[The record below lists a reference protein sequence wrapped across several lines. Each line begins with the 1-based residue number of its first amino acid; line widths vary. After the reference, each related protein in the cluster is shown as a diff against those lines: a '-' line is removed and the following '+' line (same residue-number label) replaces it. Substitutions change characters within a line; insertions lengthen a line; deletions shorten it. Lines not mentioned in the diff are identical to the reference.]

1 MKKHNKILILTF
13 YYTPDLSAGSFRSTA
28 FIPSLKE
35 LVGNDVD
42 IEILTTTPNRYH
54 SYKNE
59 APEVEQNENIYI
71 KRIKLPPH
79 KSGMIDQSRAFA
91 AYATGVAK
99 HIKGKKYD
107 LVFATSS
114 RLFTAFLGAM
124 VSKKNKALLY
134 LDIRD
139 IFADTMDNVL
149 GGPVKKVVVPV
160 LRQIEKFTIR
170 SASKINLVSRGF
182 EGYFK
187 NAAPNKA
194 YSFFPNGIDE
204 DFLKYNFE
212 KVAPTSKKIILYAGN
227 IGEGQ
232 GLEKIVPDV
241 AKVLANQCE
250 IWVIGDGGTRHK
262 LESKIKTEH
271 INNVR
276 IINPVNRNDLMAYY
290 AQADYLF
297 LHLNDYDAFKKV
309 LPSKIFEFAATGKPM
324 LAGVGGYSK
333 EFIESQIEGAAVFGP
348 CNTKE
353 FVEKFKSLNGNKF
366 NRSAFISK
374 YTRKNIMDKMAL
386 DFIQCDLTS

>member
-1 MKKHNKILILTF
+1 MKKRIKILILTF

-28 FIPSLKE
+28 FIPSLKA
-35 LVGNDVD
+35 LVGYDAD
-42 IEILTTTPNRYH
+42 IEILTTSPNRYQ

-71 KRIKLPPH
+71 KRVKLPAH
-79 KSGMIDQSRAFA
+79 KSGMIDQSKAFA

-99 HIKGKKYD
+99 HIKGKKYN

-114 RLFTAFLGAM
+114 RLFTAFLGAV
-124 VSKKNKALLY
+124 VSRKNKAPLY

-139 IFADTMDNVL
+139 IFTDTMDNVL
-149 GGPVKKVVVPV
+149 DGPIKKALLPF
-160 LRQIEKFTIR
+160 LRQIEKFTFR
-170 SASKINLVSRGF
+170 TASKINLVSRGF

-187 NAAPNKA
+187 NAAPNKT

-212 KVAPTSKKIILYAGN
+212 KVAPNAKKIILYAGN

-232 GLEKIVPDV
+232 GLEKIVPDA

-262 LESKIKTEH
+262 LELKIKNEN
-271 INNVR
+271 IDNVR

-333 EFIESQIEGAAVFGP
+333 TFIESQIEGAAVFEP
-348 CNTKE
+348 CNAKD
-353 FVEKFKSLNGNKF
+353 FLEKFKSLNGHKF
-366 NRSAFISK
+366 NRDDFIQK
-374 YTRKNIMDKMAL
+374 YARKKIMDKMAL
-386 DFIQCDLTS
+386 DFIEGGLTQ

>member
-1 MKKHNKILILTF
+1 M
-13 YYTPDLSAGSFRSTA
+13 
-28 FIPSLKE
+28 
-35 LVGNDVD
+35 
-42 IEILTTTPNRYH
+42 
-54 SYKNE
+54 
-59 APEVEQNENIYI
+59 
-71 KRIKLPPH
+71 
-79 KSGMIDQSRAFA
+79 
-91 AYATGVAK
+91 
-99 HIKGKKYD
+99 
-107 LVFATSS
+107 
-114 RLFTAFLGAM
+114 
-124 VSKKNKALLY
+124 
-134 LDIRD
+134 
-139 IFADTMDNVL
+139 
-149 GGPVKKVVVPV
+149 
-160 LRQIEKFTIR
+160 RQIEKFTIR

-333 EFIESQIEGAAVFGP
+333 EFIESQIEGAAVFEP

-353 FVEKFKSLNGNKF
+353 FLEKFKSLNGNKF